1 MKYNVIILIF
11 CAFLE
16 KVMKIVNA
24 GYEYRHPSDFVIDR
38 PLGSGDYMLL
48 VIRSESFVFLG
59 GEKSVL
65 PQNSVIIYK
74 KGTPQLYGANNSEYV
89 NDWLHFE
96 LDEGEE
102 ELILSLGISFDKVYS
117 LAESAQLSSF
127 IKNIFREKYS
137 DNTHREESV
146 LRYFELLCFKLS
158 EKISEH
164 HPDREHP
171 YYNAFLRLRN
181 DIKLAPGK
189 KWTIDAISR
198 EINLSRSYLQHLY
211 KRFFGIGIIADIRRC
226 RIEFAEYLL
235 AATDMTVADI
245 SSSCGYEN
253 DVHFMRL
260 FKEET
265 GETPS
270 VFRASRRTN
279 HSL

>member
-1 MKYNVIILIF
+1 
-11 CAFLE
+11 
-16 KVMKIVNA
+16 MKIVNA

-38 PLGSGDYMLL
+38 PYGSGDYMLL
-48 VIRSESFVFLG
+48 IIRSESFAYLLG
-59 GEKSVL
+59 ERVTM
-65 PQNSVIIYK
+65 PQNSVIVYN
-74 KGTPQLYGANNSEYV
+74 KGTKQLYGANGSEYV

-102 ELILSLGISFDKVYS
+102 EFILSLGISFNTVYS
-117 LAESAQLSSF
+117 LADSAELSSF
-127 IKNIFREKYS
+127 VKNIFREKYS
-137 DNTHREESV
+137 DNARREESAM
-146 LRYFELLCFKLS
+146 RYFELLILKLS
-158 EKISEH
+158 EKISER

-171 YYNAFLRLRN
+171 YYNAFCRLRN

-189 KWTIDAISR
+189 RWTVDAISR

-211 KRFFGIGIIADIRRC
+211 KRFFGIGIVADIRRC
-226 RIEFAEYLL
+226 RLEFAEYLL
-235 AATDMTVADI
+235 YATDMTVADI

-270 VFRASRRTN
+270 TFRASRRTN
-279 HSL
+279 NHSE

>member
-1 MKYNVIILIF
+1 
-11 CAFLE
+11 
-16 KVMKIVNA
+16 MKIVNA

-38 PLGSGDYMLL
+38 PYGSGDYMLL
-48 VIRSESFVFLG
+48 IIRSESFAYLLG
-59 GEKSVL
+59 ERVTM
-65 PQNSVIIYK
+65 PQNSVIVYN
-74 KGTPQLYGANNSEYV
+74 KGTKQLYGANGSEYV

-102 ELILSLGISFDKVYS
+102 EFILSLGIAFDKPYY
-117 LAESAQLSSF
+117 LTDTAELSSF
-127 IKNIFREKYS
+127 IKNLFREKYS
-137 DNTHREESV
+137 ENAKREESAK
-146 LRYFELLCFKLS
+146 RYFELLILKLS
-158 EKISEH
+158 EKISER

-189 KWTIDAISR
+189 RWTVDAISR

-211 KRFFGIGIIADIRRC
+211 KRFFGIGIVADIRRC
-226 RIEFAEYLL
+226 RLEFAEYLL

-245 SSSCGYEN
+245 SFACGYEN

-270 VFRASRRTN
+270 TFRASRRTN
-279 HSL
+279 NHSE

>member
-1 MKYNVIILIF
+1 
-11 CAFLE
+11 
-16 KVMKIVNA
+16 MKIVKV

-38 PLGSGDYMLL
+38 PCGSGDYMLL
-48 VIRSESFVFLG
+48 IIRSESFATLN
-59 GEKSVL
+59 GERCLL
-65 PQNSVIIYK
+65 PQNSVIIYE
-74 KGTPQLYGANNSEYV
+74 KGKQQLYGANGSEYV

-96 LDEGEE
+96 LEEGEE
-102 ELILSLGISFDKVYS
+102 EFILSLGISFNTAYS
-117 LAESAQLSSF
+117 LTDSAQLSSF
-127 IKNIFREKYS
+127 IKNIFGEKYS
-137 DNTHREESV
+137 DNARREESAI
-146 LRYFELLCFKLS
+146 RYFELLCFKLS
-158 EKISEH
+158 EKISER

-189 KWTIDAISR
+189 RWTIDEVSR

-235 AATDMTVADI
+235 AATDMTVSDI

-270 VFRASRRTN
+270 SFRASHKIN
-279 HSL
+279 NFFE

>member
-1 MKYNVIILIF
+1 
-11 CAFLE
+11 
-16 KVMKIVNA
+16 MKIVNV

-48 VIRSESFVFLG
+48 IIRSESFAYLLG
-59 GEKSVL
+59 ERVML
-65 PQNSVIIYK
+65 PQNSVIVYN
-74 KGTPQLYGANNSEYV
+74 KGTKQLYGASGGEYV

-96 LDEGEE
+96 LDKGEE
-102 ELILSLGISFDKVYS
+102 EFILSLGIAFDKPYF
-117 LAESAQLSSF
+117 LTDTAELSSF

-137 DNTHREESV
+137 ENAKREESAR
-146 LRYFELLCFKLS
+146 RYFELLILKLS
-158 EKISEH
+158 EKISER

-189 KWTIDAISR
+189 KWTVDEVSR

-226 RIEFAEYLL
+226 RLELAEYLL
-235 AATDMTVADI
+235 TATDMTVFDI
-245 SSSCGYEN
+245 SVSCGYEN

-260 FKEET
+260 FKKEK
-265 GETPS
+265 GKTPTE
-270 VFRASRRTN
+270 FRKTHRIKNGMLEAAKSSPPFNIR
-279 HSL
+279 